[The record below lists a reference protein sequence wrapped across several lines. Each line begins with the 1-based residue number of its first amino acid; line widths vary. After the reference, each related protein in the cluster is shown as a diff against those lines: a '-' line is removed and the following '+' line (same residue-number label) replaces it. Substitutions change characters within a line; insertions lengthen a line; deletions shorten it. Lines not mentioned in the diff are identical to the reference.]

1 MMSQNTA
8 PAAHSQRP
16 IEDVLDFCVE
26 LSRRMISCGANIERV
41 SLAVER
47 ICKTYRLTD
56 TSLFL
61 LSTNVILSARDSSGF
76 YASRQLTIPP
86 AVIDLTKLN
95 SLNRLCYTVVSAKP
109 SPQKLKALLDK
120 ASDTKDYSD
129 RIVLLAQVAA
139 LSCLCL
145 IFGGWIREIIC
156 VAVITVMMHYLLILL
171 AIPGIDRILTSAFI
185 MWFAT
190 TAVFFLSWLGIPDR
204 EPIVIQTLVMLVLPG
219 IPLVNAMRNLLCGN
233 EMNGILQTAKVTV
246 ETMSLALGIFLSFHM
261 FGSPE
266 QLDKPFVSV
275 ITSPLLLILLSFAAS
290 ACFGAVFQIG
300 KKDLWLAGLGGALT
314 RIVLL
319 VFTPI
324 LPRLIYMT
332 VSAFAASLYAEF
344 LATLQ
349 KKPSTYY
356 VYPAIIPL
364 IPGDLFFFTLLGI
377 YIENKEMVME
387 NGYNC
392 VFSLASM
399 SFGFVLS
406 FVAAHYIR
414 KFKMKMKW

>member
-1 MMSQNTA
+1 MMSQNTVR
-8 PAAHSQRP
+8 AAHSQRP

-26 LSRRMISCGANIERV
+26 LSRRMIYCGANIERV

-61 LSTNVILSARDSSGF
+61 LSTNIILSARDRSGF

-86 AVIDLTKLN
+86 AVINLTKLS
-95 SLNRLCYTVVSAKP
+95 SLNKLCYTVVSAKP
-109 SPQKLKALLDK
+109 SPKKLMMLLDRN
-120 ASDTKDYSD
+120 SGTKDYSD
-129 RIVLLAQVAA
+129 RIVLL
-139 LSCLCL
+139 
-145 IFGGWIREIIC
+145 
-156 VAVITVMMHYLLILL
+156 
-171 AIPGIDRILTSAFI
+171 
-185 MWFAT
+185 
-190 TAVFFLSWLGIPDR
+190 
-204 EPIVIQTLVMLVLPG
+204 
-219 IPLVNAMRNLLCGN
+219 
-233 EMNGILQTAKVTV
+233 
-246 ETMSLALGIFLSFHM
+246 
-261 FGSPE
+261 
-266 QLDKPFVSV
+266 
-275 ITSPLLLILLSFAAS
+275 
-290 ACFGAVFQIG
+290 
-300 KKDLWLAGLGGALT
+300 
-314 RIVLL
+314 
-319 VFTPI
+319 VFTPVM
-324 LPRLIYMT
+324 PRLIYMT

-377 YIENKEMVME
+377 YIGNKEMVME

-406 FVAAHYIR
+406 FVVAHYIR

>member
-1 MMSQNTA
+1 MSQNTA

-16 IEDVLDFCVE
+16 IEDILDFCVE

-95 SLNRLCYTVVSAKP
+95 SLNQLCYTVVSAKP

-190 TAVFFLSWLGIPDR
+190 TAVFFLSWLGISDR

-266 QLDKPFVSV
+266 QLDKPFASV
-275 ITSPLLLILLSFAAS
+275 ITSPLLLILLSFAACS
-290 ACFGAVFQIG
+290 NS
-300 KKDLWLAGLGGALT
+300 KKDTTESTTDAPETTTEATTKMVDESL
-314 RIVLL
+314 IDVE
-319 VFTPI
+319 FT
-324 LPRLIYMT
+324 L

-364 IPGDLFFFTLLGI
+364 IPGDLFFFTLLGV

>member
-1 MMSQNTA
+1 MSQKTD
-8 PAAHSQRP
+8 HTSTYTQRP
-16 IEDVLDFCVE
+16 IEDILDFCVE
-26 LSRRMISCGANIERV
+26 LGRRMIACGANVERV
-41 SLAVER
+41 TLAVDR
-47 ICKTYRLTD
+47 ICKTYKLTD
-56 TSLFL
+56 VSLFL
-61 LSTNVILSARDSSGF
+61 LSTNIFLSARDSDGF

-86 AVIDLTKLN
+86 SDINLRRLQ
-95 SLNRLCYTVVSAKP
+95 SLNRLSFLIAQDEP
-109 SPQKLKALLDK
+109 SPARLMRFLEK
-120 ASDTKDYSD
+120 ASNTKTYSD

-266 QLDKPFVSV
+266 QLDKPFASV

-290 ACFGAVFQIG
+290 ASFGAVFQIG

-364 IPGDLFFFTLLGI
+364 IPGDLFFFTLLGV
-377 YIENKEMVME
+377 YIENKEMVMA
-387 NGYNC
+387 NGYDC
-392 VFSLASM
+392 IFSLASM